1 MRAAL
6 LLVLAVATSSAVRP
20 VVVGSKNFIES
31 EVLGELLA
39 LSLEERGIPVTRRFD
54 LGGTL
59 ICLEALKSGAIDVYP
74 EYTGTG
80 LVAVLGEEAP
90 RDGLGAYLRV
100 KKAFAGRY
108 GLVWLDPFG
117 FEDTY
122 AIAVPRSLGVTT
134 LSELAARA
142 PVLTLAV
149 SEEFLARKDGLALL
163 AERYGMSFRSVKAM
177 SHELAY
183 LAVARGAV
191 DALDV
196 YTTDPELASGDLV
209 CLEDDRHAFPP
220 YHAAPLARSGVLDR
234 PGVRA
239 ALESLAGA
247 LDARTMRELNAQVR
261 SGARARDVARA
272 FLARRTGNSL
282 PRARRSRAV
291 ETALEIARWTGQHL
305 LLSASALLAAALLGV
320 PLGILA
326 SRRPR
331 VGGGLL
337 ATLGVIET
345 IPSLALLGLLLP
357 LLGIGAVPAIVA
369 LLLYALLP
377 IVRGTTTG
385 LATVDPFILESATAI
400 GLTSSQRLRFVE
412 LPLALGS
419 IASGIR
425 TSAVIVVGTATLAA
439 FIGAGG
445 LGEPIFGGVKLAR
458 PSLVLEGAIPAA
470 LLALATDA
478 ALGLLER
485 RLRPSSPAGRAPP
498 AR

>member
-1 MRAAL
+1 VRAAL
-6 LLVLAVATSSAVRP
+6 LALALVAPSAGRP
-20 VVVGSKNFIES
+20 VVVGSKNFVES
-31 EVLGELLA
+31 EVLAELLA
-39 LSLEERGIPVTRRFD
+39 LSLEDRGIPVARRLD

-59 ICLEALKSGAIDVYP
+59 ICLEALESGAIDVYP

-90 RDGLGAYLRV
+90 RDGLASFLQV
-100 KKAFAGRY
+100 KKDFAGR

-122 AIAVPRSLGVTT
+122 AVAVSRSLGVRT

-142 PVLTLAV
+142 PRLTLAA
-149 SEEFLARKDGLALL
+149 SEEFLGRPDGLALL
-163 AERYGMSFRSVKAM
+163 GERYGMSFRSVKVM
-177 SHELAY
+177 NHELAY
-183 LAVARGAV
+183 LAVGRGAV

-220 YHAAPLARSGVLDR
+220 YHAAPLARSAVLDQ

-239 ALESLAGA
+239 ALESLEGA
-247 LDARTMRELNAQVR
+247 LDATTIRELNARVR
-261 SGARARDVARA
+261 GGERARDVARA
-272 FLARRTGNSL
+272 FLARRNAT
-282 PRARRSRAV
+282 PIRAKRGSRAA
-291 ETALEIARWTGQHL
+291 ETAREIARWTGQHL
-305 LLSASALLAAALLGV
+305 VLSASALLVAALLGV

-326 SRRPR
+326 FRRPR
-331 VGGGLL
+331 LGGGLL

-357 LLGIGAVPAIVA
+357 LLGIGAFPAIVA

-385 LATVDPFILESATAI
+385 LATVDGFIVESATAI
-400 GLTSSQRLRFVE
+400 GLTSSQRLRLVE

-419 IASGIR
+419 IAAGIR

-485 RLRPSSPAGRAPP
+485 RLRR
-498 AR
+498 R